1 MVENVLLLQMIGIG
15 DIDGGH
21 MVRGCNDPISVIAGA
36 VISVIIA
43 SRGIRELLR
52 LMRMRGVI
60 LMMVVT
66 GTGGQLTVS
75 ALFRFRFAALLDRPD
90 VANCGDKKEGRKK
103 RRDEM
108 RANDDGQRDRR

>member
-36 VISVIIA
+36 VVSVIIIA

-52 LMRMRGVI
+52 LMRMKGVI

-90 VANCGDKKEGRKK
+90 VANCGDKKEGRKDK
-103 RRDEM
+103 RR
-108 RANDDGQRDRR
+108 